1 MSDTLKAVIIT
12 VHRSGGSIHVPSFQ
26 TLVLR
31 VPAVDGAASGK
42 DLGNCNPEVPKNSFQ
57 SFCNTL
63 NVRDDGKTSK
73 RVLVPRSVTKRSNYT
88 KKILK
93 RHKKE
98 RKGNELYMSSC
109 SSAGELIGDNVNRN

>member
-12 VHRSGGSIHVPSFQ
+12 VHRSGGSIHVPSFH

-42 DLGNCNPEVPKNSFQ
+42 DLGNCNPEAPKNSFQ

-63 NVRDDGKTSK
+63 NVRDD
-73 RVLVPRSVTKRSNYT
+73 VPRSFIYLFIYLFINFAKD
-88 KKILK
+88 KL
-93 RHKKE
+93 
-98 RKGNELYMSSC
+98 
-109 SSAGELIGDNVNRN
+109 AGEISQN